1 MLNPET
7 GHEFELR
14 IEPVAIRRRILVRGA
29 GVPGLEL
36 ARVLALRGHEV
47 AISTDGLPFGGL
59 LTLRSRVP
67 GAEEVARGAE
77 YFRVALAELGVR
89 IIDDIGD
96 GVFDFTVDT
105 RAGEPIIPEIS
116 GLDLR
121 KASLGEDVLD
131 GKITLASL
139 GRRVAVIGPGIF
151 AGETALYL
159 AGEGR
164 DVTLVASGER
174 AMQDANPL
182 IAGKTTLRFSERGG
196 TIVTGAEC
204 LGVND
209 GTLEVQIGSG
219 RRELGPFDSF
229 VLAFGWTPPPAPQ
242 QAESE
247 PLGDTWDAFSCL
259 QRAFAATKLARSL
272 V

>member
-1 MLNPET
+1 
-7 GHEFELR
+7 
-14 IEPVAIRRRILVRGA
+14 
-29 GVPGLEL
+29 
-36 ARVLALRGHEV
+36 
-47 AISTDGLPFGGL
+47 
-59 LTLRSRVP
+59 
-67 GAEEVARGAE
+67 
-77 YFRVALAELGVR
+77 
-89 IIDDIGD
+89 
-96 GVFDFTVDT
+96 
-105 RAGEPIIPEIS
+105 
-116 GLDLR
+116 
-121 KASLGEDVLD
+121 
-131 GKITLASL
+131 
-139 GRRVAVIGPGIF
+139 
-151 AGETALYL
+151 
-159 AGEGR
+159 
-164 DVTLVASGER
+164 
-174 AMQDANPL
+174 MQDANPL

-209 GTLEVQIGSG
+209 GTLEVQIRSG